1 MDSAFW
7 KTFIHFIYRQPME
20 KKERMYGIRSEN
32 NTGDKK
38 AGDTVCH
45 KNSCTDLLD
54 KIRGVIFGQ
63 AIGDALGLG
72 TEFMS
77 RDEVLK
83 YYPHKLSSYN
93 QIIQDSHRIGWKP
106 GEWTDDTDMMLC
118 IADAMIEDKD
128 ICLHR
133 VARNF
138 KKWFEGT
145 PMGIGQHTNKVLA
158 ISDYTENPMRA
169 ADLVWR
175 LSGERNA
182 ANGGVMRT
190 SVVGL
195 WKKDIS
201 FYAENICK
209 LTHADPRCAGSCV
222 ILSELIHSFVWN
234 NKELDSET
242 IIRIGNKYDERI
254 EPYLMRALE
263 AGQIEDLKLDE
274 ASSMGYTL
282 KTLSAAVWCLYH
294 VESFQEGLLAVVNA
308 GGDADTNA
316 AVACSLLGA
325 KYGYKSIPS
334 CYIKNIIGKSLLE
347 KVSDDLYEIVSGVGN

>member
-1 MDSAFW
+1 
-7 KTFIHFIYRQPME
+7 ME
-20 KKERMYGIRSEN
+20 NRELMCEIRSEK
-32 NTGDKK
+32 NTGAEEKR
-38 AGDTVCH
+38 DTLCQ
-45 KNSCTDLLD
+45 KNSCSGLLD
-54 KIRGVIFGQ
+54 KIRGVVFGQ

-83 YYPHKLSSYN
+83 YYPHKLFSYD

-118 IADAMIEDKD
+118 VADAMIEDKD

-133 VARNF
+133 VAQNF

-158 ISDYTENPMRA
+158 ISDYTDDPMKA
-169 ADLVWR
+169 ADLVWK
-175 LSGERNA
+175 LSGEKSA
-182 ANGGVMRT
+182 ANGGIMRT
-190 SVVGL
+190 SVIGL
-195 WKKDIS
+195 WTKDIS

-209 LTHADPRCAGSCV
+209 LTHADPRCVGSCV
-222 ILSELIHSFVWN
+222 ILSELIHSLVWN

-242 IIRIGNKYDERI
+242 IMRIGSKYDERI
-254 EPYLMRALE
+254 EPYLIKAVE

-274 ASSMGYTL
+274 ASAMGYTL

-308 GGDADTNA
+308 GGDSDTNA

-334 CYIKNIIGKSLLE
+334 CYIENIIGKSFLE
-347 KVSDDLYEIVSGVGN
+347 KVSDNLYGIVSGVGN